1 MFSPYV
7 ALRNARVHFAV
18 NVQTR
23 PTKVKKK
30 EKFLN
35 YSAPARCRTGY
46 NAGALVAACG
56 ESKLRNLLRV
66 KQFSSHGEMVL
77 KNDSEFFKSVERRA

>member
-1 MFSPYV
+1 M
-7 ALRNARVHFAV
+7 R
-18 NVQTR
+18 Q
-23 PTKVKKK
+23 TKVKKK

-35 YSAPARCRTGY
+35 YSAPARCRTGS

-56 ESKLRNLLRV
+56 EFKLRNLLRI
-66 KQFSSHGEMVL
+66 KQFASHGEMVL

>member
-1 MFSPYV
+1 MI
-7 ALRNARVHFAV
+7 
-18 NVQTR
+18 TR
-23 PTKVKKK
+23 MRQTKVKKK

-35 YSAPARCRTGY
+35 YSAPARCRTGS

-66 KQFSSHGEMVL
+66 NQFGSHEVMVL